1 MKSFM
6 KILVSTTIV
15 CSALIGPTVANAW
28 WGNNDDYYDR
38 PWGYGPWYGGGP
50 YGYGGYPG
58 YGGWG
63 GPYGW
68 GGYPGYGGYGGG
80 YNNPNIILL
89 DPASTSRGT
98 VIHPQ

>member
-6 KILVSTTIV
+6 KPLISTFIV
-15 CSALIGPTVANAW
+15 CSALLAPAAANAW
-28 WGNNDDYYDR
+28 WGNNDDHYYDR
-38 PWGYGPWYGGGP
+38 PWGYGPWYSGGP
-50 YGYGGYPG
+50 YGYGGP

-68 GGYPGYGGYGGG
+68 GGYPGYGGYGSG

-98 VIHPQ
+98 VVYPQ